1 MKISTS
7 VPAFIELE
15 EKNENTRYT
24 VANLKI
30 FYKGM
35 TVDKRLFT
43 EEFSNEILK
52 TISYTPVVGY
62 YSDDDEDFRGHNSVQ
77 YVYGVVPDD
86 AVNDV
91 HYVEEDGKTFAVVKV
106 ILFTERTDN
115 IGEVAKKIVG
125 KQQSLEINPKTV
137 KYKVNRDTF
146 GRLINIEFLHGE
158 FIGLSV
164 LGDDENPAFPGAGFF
179 KAEDFDFT
187 KCSAA
192 FDNFLQ
198 FLHKD
203 GGSIEVFNFEEY
215 IAKMARTQTMQEF
228 EQNLYAALEANEIYG
243 YVVENTTDYAIVCTY
258 QEKKKRCGYI
268 KYPLTVA
275 EDGAISLGEGEE
287 VFARFLTQAEIN
299 ALETPAAPVVAASSN
314 VNEGNMSAD
323 EGEEPV
329 ATIATAAEG
338 EGEGE
343 GQVVEPAPSTC
354 SAALSDEDRLELDSY
369 RREAKKAKIG
379 EYKED
384 ISAEAFSRLMENV
397 DSFSAVELENELNK
411 EFRKEAK
418 SRAEASAK
426 TPTAFSITTQEP
438 EYHEDNPLDVIN
450 KYNF

>member
-1 MKISTS
+1 MKISTN

-15 EKNENTRYT
+15 EKNDNTRYT
-24 VANLKI
+24 VAKLKI

-43 EEFSNEILK
+43 EEFSDEILK

-62 YSDDDEDFRGHNSVQ
+62 YSEDDEDFRGHNNVQ

-86 AVNDV
+86 AINDV

-106 ILFTERTDN
+106 ILFTERSDN

-125 KQQSLEINPKTV
+125 KQQSLEMNPETV
-137 KYKVNRDTF
+137 KYKVNRDAA

-179 KAEDFDFT
+179 KEEDFDFT

-192 FDNFLQ
+192 FENFLQ

-215 IAKMARTQTMQEF
+215 IAKMAKTQTMQEF

-243 YVVENTTDYAIVCTY
+243 YVVENTTEYAVVSTY

-287 VFARFLTQAEIN
+287 VFARFLTQAEID
-299 ALETPAAPVVAASSN
+299 ALETPPAASSVTEN

-323 EGEEPV
+323 EGQESV
-329 ATIATAAEG
+329 TTATATEG
-338 EGEGE
+338 EGEE
-343 GQVVEPAPSTC
+343 PVVEPTASTC
-354 SAALSDEDRLELDSY
+354 SAALSEEDRVELDSY
-369 RREAKKAKIG
+369 RREAKKAKIA

-397 DSFSAVELENELNK
+397 DSFSVVELENELNK

-418 SRAEASAK
+418 SRAEAAAK
-426 TPTAFSITTQEP
+426 TPTTFSITTQEP
-438 EYHEDNPLDVIN
+438 EYCETNPVDVIN

>member
-1 MKISTS
+1 M
-7 VPAFIELE
+7 
-15 EKNENTRYT
+15 
-24 VANLKI
+24 
-30 FYKGM
+30 
-35 TVDKRLFT
+35 
-43 EEFSNEILK
+43 
-52 TISYTPVVGY
+52 
-62 YSDDDEDFRGHNSVQ
+62 
-77 YVYGVVPDD
+77 
-86 AVNDV
+86 
-91 HYVEEDGKTFAVVKV
+91 
-106 ILFTERTDN
+106 
-115 IGEVAKKIVG
+115 
-125 KQQSLEINPKTV
+125 
-137 KYKVNRDTF
+137 
-146 GRLINIEFLHGE
+146 
-158 FIGLSV
+158 
-164 LGDDENPAFPGAGFF
+164 
-179 KAEDFDFT
+179 
-187 KCSAA
+187 
-192 FDNFLQ
+192 
-198 FLHKD
+198 
-203 GGSIEVFNFEEY
+203 FNFEEY

-243 YVVENTTDYAIVCTY
+243 YVVENTTEYAVVSTY

-287 VFARFLTQAEIN
+287 VFARFLTQAEID
-299 ALETPAAPVVAASSN
+299 ALETPATPVVAASSN

-323 EGEEPV
+323 EGKEPV
-329 ATIATAAEG
+329 ATTATATEG

-343 GQVVEPAPSTC
+343 GQVVESAPSTC
-354 SAALSDEDRLELDSY
+354 SAALSDEDRLELDSF

-426 TPTAFSITTQEP
+426 TPTTFSITTQEP